1 MAQKRFLKGLFKD
14 TAHIDQPEG
23 TWRYAR
29 NAILNE
35 KKGSISNEGGTSI
48 TDNIPNLDTV
58 IGIVEVTNDKA
69 IIFYVD
75 VLGHSIIGKWEDGL
89 FQKVYFPNIGTFQDQ
104 VDLKFNKNYP
114 IEGTF
119 NISPKGELLV
129 YWTDDLN
136 PPRVMNITLQ
146 LSGNPSILYNINP
159 PSSHANHIDLLNL
172 FPNSGPVPHVSL
184 SEVSVLGDTF
194 QTATKEGGGLL
205 TGVYYLALAY
215 VDDSFTSTN
224 FLTMSNPIS
233 IVDEG
238 DHTRP
243 TTKKDGAPEATQ
255 TAKAITWKVDNI
267 NKDYK
272 FIRPVIIRKMGAAVD
287 AYRLNDMDI
296 PTASTMNVVFSGI
309 EGFTPTSLE
318 DVIIDTIS
326 YETAKTINQ
335 LDGVLYVGNT
345 TSVEDLGY
353 QKYANNIKL
362 NAVTKTFENF
372 DENVMSVDSL
382 ETGFSSFP
390 VDVLGTSPTTQ
401 VNVDHSKSYRY
412 IPNIFKYKGYMRD
425 EVYAFYIAF
434 ILNDGSMSYAY
445 HIPGRDSTGEDT
457 STLETSTSVGGTW
470 FEAFEKLSPT
480 IIRKFHLHDFSN
492 INTGANSGAG
502 PLNNALRN
510 MNYWENATELY
521 PETDNFE
528 IWDGFNG
535 HTGVGNDLK
544 STRVR
549 HHHFPSNGNPTHK
562 TIHDNTSQVTLSEG
576 INYNIENWISTAGVS
591 TQTFSI
597 QFIDTNLGSS
607 GTYNLACDAWEVSKF
622 GGTTI
627 VVTPTAP
634 SQPGIHAALW
644 KNDKYF
650 VADQP
655 MQVRVK
661 WKIIM
666 ERGNNNKKHFGK
678 AQLVKEVNGGTIS
691 VVNTNVWSITGGGT
705 DVAAA
710 TGAAGGWSPV
720 QHLDVGD
727 KLYCRVMQSTTEP
740 NGGPGVSDCG
750 YWCRQMGNAVNNK
763 IVFEVAC
770 EQGNYDS
777 DDLHDVKLSHTV
789 KALGFEL
796 EDVKIPSSIADK
808 VQGFRIFRAKRKHED
823 KRILGQSVITPMLPD
838 ATILGRCEETA
849 GNTDAPQIMSTAL
862 SLREIVLTKDPWARS
877 QSSFPTYP
885 TMYRHNNGSWLSDLV
900 DLKGYKYFSF
910 NDFNLLRTQS
920 SLAGA
925 THIKPEYYI
934 RNFVWNGPTINQ
946 PRKMLSKI
954 VLDEGPNQS
963 YSEPIKK
970 IEQFWGWD
978 TEFNCYGKETRGAI
992 FAGCTYTAANSL
1004 DYSDEN
1010 SNSIR
1015 HQYAAP
1021 RMIGQKAKSY
1031 IPGDS
1036 IFQASSLGFGGKIS
1050 NEFGESSLVFGL
1062 QDTHEFY
1069 AGGLVSNST
1078 TTSIYSGLTTDILGA
1093 YGEYHPNT
1101 PAILVNPLLLTHD
1114 PYTYYPTSTVASVN
1128 AKRSQVLM
1136 VNLHA
1141 FKTDMYKSIDTQELV
1156 WTGFEVLGDDL
1167 SNYIF
1172 NDTDGSTVGTTTY
1185 NTVNT
1190 HPDGIFGGD
1199 TFICR
1204 HGFRSTLTHN
1214 SVEESSEPL
1223 RAVHYQIVESVDN
1236 INFRHSENDSDLYF
1250 PGSIAKRVLEASGD
1264 LDFTHQDNLNYDAS
1278 FSAENDLRPAFPLPL
1293 KEVVQTEFPTRAHR
1307 SVKRDTSSLTDNYRL
1322 FLANEFKDIPK
1333 NRGELWKLST
1343 FNNLLYFHM
1352 EESLYVTKG
1361 KQQMQMKD
1369 GSEAFVG
1376 SGDIFQQEPDE
1387 IMQADKGYG
1396 GTQSQWAALTC
1407 PQGYFF
1413 VDVNSRKVFLMKD
1426 KLTDISNVGLE
1437 NWFKG
1442 NLPFALESFG
1452 YNAPCISK
1460 VFDNPLIGLGL
1471 TAVYDPKFKR
1481 ILLTKKDL
1489 KPTASFIAG
1498 YDLYIAY
1505 ITSTSYGTSYAGG
1518 EIYFDCDLGQ
1528 YVVVSMQLSPSGPN
1542 TYTYTPLEWDDPYYF
1557 TSIDWTISY
1566 YPEFNIWGGF
1576 HDYAP
1581 YIYFNTSD
1589 NFYSITG
1596 TSNTIWEHNSSTK
1609 GSFYGTVNPFEIEYI
1624 HNEFR
1629 EEDTLLGSFNYTLE
1643 TFNPTNISVLEHGF
1657 TSFFVYNTMQI
1668 SADSIAGRVVI
1679 PTPLEYLVNI
1689 RRVGNNWKVNN
1700 FRDMAAIALD
1710 NTSGG
1715 YYMSTNTNIIGG
1727 TNIGTIT
1734 SSSINTMFITD
1745 GMSEIVNPLYID
1757 TLKQWQEKKKFIDKW
1772 AGIRLI
1778 CNNISNNLLNLYAA
1792 SAVVRKT
1799 YK

>member
-35 KKGSISNEGGTSI
+35 KKGSISNEGGNQISGTIS
-48 TDNIPNLDTV
+48 NLDTV
-58 IGIVEVTNDKA
+58 IGIVEVTHDKA
-69 IIFYVD
+69 IIFYID
-75 VLGHSIIGKWEDGL
+75 VLGHSIIGKWEAGL
-89 FQKVYFPNIGTFQDQ
+89 FQKVYFPNIIAFQNK
-104 VDLKFNKNYP
+104 VNLKFNKNYP

-136 PPRVMNITLQ
+136 PPRVINITLQ
-146 LSGNPSILYNINP
+146 LLGDPTFLYNINP
-159 PSSHANHIDLLNL
+159 ASSHDNHINLLNL
-172 FPNSGPVPHVSL
+172 FPNSGPVPHIEL
-184 SEVSVLGDTF
+184 SEISILGDTF

-215 VDDSFTSTN
+215 VDDSFTATN

-267 NKDYK
+267 NKDYT

-287 AYRLNDMDI
+287 AYRLNDMNI
-296 PTASTMNVVFSGI
+296 TSTPSMNVVFSGI
-309 EGFTPTSLE
+309 EGFTPTSLA

-326 YETAKTINQ
+326 YESAKTINQ

-372 DENVMSVDSL
+372 DENVMSVDNL
-382 ETGFSSFP
+382 ETGFNSYP
-390 VDVLGTSPTTQ
+390 VDVTGWNGQ
-401 VNVDHSKSYRY
+401 IVNEIDHSKSYRY
-412 IPNIFKYKGYMRD
+412 VPNIFNYKGYTRD

-445 HIPGRDSTGEDT
+445 HIPGRKAVGQDTDSLED
-457 STLETSTSVGGTW
+457 ERW
-470 FEAFEKLSPT
+470 FKEFHKLSPT
-480 IIRKFHLHDFSN
+480 IIKQFHLHDYS
-492 INTGANSGAG
+492 TVAAGANLITGTLLS
-502 PLNNALRN
+502 RN

-521 PETDNFE
+521 PETSNFE
-528 IWDGFNG
+528 IWDNLGG
-535 HTGVGNDLK
+535 GVYIDDIQGD
-544 STRVR
+544 RVR

-562 TIHDNTSQVTLSEG
+562 TIHDNTSVVNGSQGIKYAVPNWLSK
-576 INYNIENWISTAGVS
+576 
-591 TQTFSI
+591 
-597 QFIDTNLGSS
+597 DNLGSP
-607 GTYNLACDAWEVSKF
+607 GTTNPTEEFSILSP
-622 GGTTI
+622 GGTTSGAFNLPMDTWKI
-627 VVTPTAP
+627 VSFGLAPTVITPTAP
-634 SQPGIHAALW
+634 NPLPTMYAALW
-644 KNDKYF
+644 KNAKYF

-655 MQVRVK
+655 MQVRVN
-661 WKIIM
+661 WSIIIY
-666 ERGNNNKKHFGK
+666 RGDNSKDHYGK
-678 AQLVKEVNGGTIS
+678 TQLVKETAGGTI
-691 VVNTNVWSITGGGT
+691 TNLYTNNWALTSGDAVLTSN
-705 DVAAA
+705 
-710 TGAAGGWSPV
+710 GAQPWTAV

-727 KLYCRVMQSTTEP
+727 KIYLRTMQTLDDP
-740 NGGPGVSDCG
+740 NSSATSASG
-750 YWCRQMGNAVNNK
+750 YWVRHMGVDGHYENIISFDVL
-763 IVFEVAC
+763 C
-770 EQGNYDS
+770 EQGNYLDS
-777 DDLHDVKLSHTV
+777 DLHDVKLSHTV

-796 EDVKIPSSIADK
+796 EDIKIPSSIADK

-838 ATILGRCEETA
+838 HTVLGRCEETS
-849 GNTDAPQIMSTAL
+849 GNTDASQVMESPL
-862 SLREIVLTKDPWARS
+862 SLREMVLTKDPWT
-877 QSSFPTYP
+877 QHHTKFPEYP
-885 TMYRHNNGSWLSDLV
+885 IMFRHNQGLWIPDLI
-900 DLKGYKYFSF
+900 DTIGYKYFSF
-910 NDFNLLRTQS
+910 HDFNLLRTQNTLS
-920 SLAGA
+920 GA
-925 THIKPEYYI
+925 THIKPEYYV

-946 PRKMLSKI
+946 PKKMLSKI
-954 VLDEGPNQS
+954 VLDENDDL
-963 YSEPIKK
+963 SEPIKK

-978 TEFNCYGKETRGAI
+978 TEFNCYSKETKGAI
-992 FAGCTYTAANSL
+992 FAGCTYTSVNSL
-1004 DYSDEN
+1004 DLFDEN
-1010 SNSIR
+1010 SNDIR
-1015 HQYAAP
+1015 YHYAAP
-1021 RMIGQKAKSY
+1021 RLIGQKAKSY

-1036 IFQASSLGFGGKIS
+1036 IFQAAALGFGGKIS
-1050 NEFGESSLVFGL
+1050 NEFGESSIVFGL
-1062 QDTHEFY
+1062 KDTHEFL
-1069 AGGLVSNST
+1069 AQGLISNRGG
-1078 TTSIYSGLTTDILGA
+1078 TSLSGLSAIPLSS

-1101 PAILVNPLLLTHD
+1101 PSILVNPLLINHD
-1114 PYTYYPTSTVASVN
+1114 PYTYYPNAGDPEPVN
-1128 AKRSQVLM
+1128 SKRSQVLM

-1141 FKTDMYKSIDTQELV
+1141 FKTDMYKSIDNQELV
-1156 WTGFEVLGDDL
+1156 WTGFEVLGEDL
-1167 SNYIF
+1167 NNYIF
-1172 NDTDGSTVGTTTY
+1172 DDEDGSTTGTTTY
-1185 NTVNT
+1185 NTVDT
-1190 HPDGIFGGD
+1190 HPEGIFGGD
-1199 TFICR
+1199 TYICR
-1204 HGFRSTLTHN
+1204 YGFRSTLNHN
-1214 SVEESSEPL
+1214 SIDQTSEPL
-1223 RAVHYQIVESVDN
+1223 RSIHYHIVESVDN

-1250 PGSIAKRVLEASGD
+1250 PGSIAKRMLTSVGD
-1264 LDFTHQDNLNYDAS
+1264 IDFTHQDNLNYDAS

-1293 KEVVQTEFPTRAHR
+1293 KEITQTEFPTRAHR

-1407 PQGYFF
+1407 PNGYFF

-1437 NWFKG
+1437 NWFKD
-1442 NLPFALESFG
+1442 NLPFALENFG
-1452 YNAPCISK
+1452 YNRPCISK
-1460 VFDNPLIGLGL
+1460 IFDNPLIGLGL
-1471 TAVYDPKFKR
+1471 TSIYDPKFKR
-1481 ILLTKKDL
+1481 IILTKKDL
-1489 KPTASFIAG
+1489 KPTSRFILG
-1498 YDLYIAY
+1498 YNLYIVYA
-1505 ITSTSYGTSYAGG
+1505 TSGSIDPYAGG

-1528 YVVVSMQLSPSGPN
+1528 YVIVTMADNPGGPN
-1542 TYTYTPLEWDDPYYF
+1542 TYTHTPLEWDNTYYF
-1557 TSIDWTISY
+1557 TPSNWTISY

-1576 HDYAP
+1576 HDYTP

-1589 NFYSITG
+1589 NFYSITNSSG
-1596 TSNTIWEHNSSTK
+1596 EGSSNNTIWEHNSDVK
-1609 GSFYGTVNPFEIEYI
+1609 GSFYGTVNPFEVEYI

-1629 EEDTLLGSFNYTLE
+1629 EEATLLGSFNYTLE
-1643 TFNPTNISVLEHGF
+1643 SFNPTNISVLEHGF

-1668 SADSIAGRVVI
+1668 SADGIDATRVVL
-1679 PTPLEYLVNI
+1679 PTALEYLINT
-1689 RRVGNNWKVNN
+1689 RRVGSSWKVNN
-1700 FRDMAAIALD
+1700 FRDMAAIAV
-1710 NTSGG
+1710 NTSS

-1727 TNIGTIT
+1727 TNIGTLTT
-1734 SSSINTMFITD
+1734 SSVNSMFIND
-1745 GMSEIVNPLYID
+1745 GMSEIVNPLYIN
-1757 TLKQWQEKKKFIDKW
+1757 TLKEWQEKKKFIDKW

-1778 CNNISNNLLNLYAA
+1778 CNNISNNLLNLYSA